1 MVSRATPV
9 EVVDLCGSE
18 EPSPA
23 MSNVARLPVAA
34 AFANQENVVNLFDD
48 FYGNGQRMAH
58 KRNRTDPNAI
68 QGRFKSDPNSP
79 SIQEVEFVREAPSR
93 FKTDPNESPARSRT
107 NPHQEVDLFG
117 GSISDEIKVTQT
129 VEPRPEYLVLEV
141 FPDADLEHIRQ
152 MLLQLAGSVP
162 GVLTHL
168 AENSYPKTKQDAS
181 LRISHSTTVVR
192 LDRKKFQHDYMS
204 SESFAPTALYVTQ
217 SSNELLSDFPFLSK
231 IGSQRILAKSKNHYA
246 IAHDKIMNAIKGTQA
261 PAGKDLEDMQY
272 QHVLLAFSGN
282 RLHDDQ
288 TERMDALIKYRK
300 TTLKQPRR
308 SNPAP
313 LITDMTLLDEISYVK
328 QKLEEWMDI
337 ARKLKNR
344 KRNREVSQRDGTG
357 VECSCCFDEVAIDDM
372 VACRDEGHLFCQ
384 DCLKAYAENQVFG
397 SGNLGIDKETKQP
410 ALELKCFHGDGCSSG
425 FHRICLEKALPVKV
439 LRKYDELQF
448 QVSIERAGLDDV
460 CTCPKCGFQAAL
472 DPSQRI
478 FYCPVED
485 CQFESCRSCG
495 EASHIPL
502 RCDEVEKDQ
511 ETKGRLTVEEAIT
524 NAKIRKCPKCS
535 QGFIKSDGCNKIRC
549 GCGAFVCYV
558 CRAKIK
564 DYSHFCQTPHCEH
577 QTCRKCPLYTK
588 SEEDDERAMRE
599 AGLTA
604 AKQVQ
609 TESETNVDPS
619 GKKAS
624 AVQIDV
630 DSILKEPAK

>member
-1 MVSRATPV
+1 MVSRATPG

-18 EPSPA
+18 EPSP
-23 MSNVARLPVAA
+23 MSNVARLPVAGA
-34 AFANQENVVNLFDD
+34 WANQENVVDLFDD
-48 FYGNGQRMAH
+48 SYGSVGPRMGR
-58 KRNRTDPNAI
+58 KRNRTDPPAMMH
-68 QGRFKSDPNSP
+68 GRLKSDTNGP
-79 SIQEVEFVREAPSR
+79 SSQEVEFVGEAPAQSR
-93 FKTDPNESPARSRT
+93 FKTDPNEIPARSRS
-107 NPHQEVDLFG
+107 NSRQEVD
-117 GSISDEIKVTQT
+117 IDEIKVTQS

-141 FPDADLEHIRQ
+141 FPDADLDHIRKTLEQ
-152 MLLQLAGSVP
+152 HGGNVP

-168 AENSYPKTKQDAS
+168 AENSYPKTKQDPS
-181 LRISHSTTVVR
+181 LRTAHGTTIVR

-204 SESFAPTALYVTQ
+204 SEAFAPTNLYVAQ
-217 SSNELLSDFPFLSK
+217 SSNQLLCDFPFLSK
-231 IGSQRILAKSKNHYA
+231 IGSQRVLAKSKNHYA
-246 IAHDKIMNAIKGTQA
+246 IAHDKILNAIKGTQA
-261 PAGKDLEDMQY
+261 PVGEDLEDMQY
-272 QHVLLAFSGN
+272 NRVLLAFSGN
-282 RLHDDQ
+282 RLHNDQ
-288 TERMDALIKYRK
+288 TERMDALIKYKR

-313 LITDMTLLDEISYVK
+313 LITDMILLDEIRYVK
-328 QKLEEWMDI
+328 QKLDEWMGV
-337 ARKLKNR
+337 ARQRKNR
-344 KRNREVSQRDGTG
+344 KRNREVSQREGTG

-384 DCLKAYAENQVFG
+384 DCLKSYAENQVFG

-425 FHRICLEKALPVKV
+425 FHRVCLEKALPVKV

-472 DPSQRI
+472 DPSQKI
-478 FYCPVED
+478 FSCPVED
-485 CQFESCRSCG
+485 CLYESCRKCS

-524 NAKIRKCPKCS
+524 NAKIRKCPKCN

-549 GCGAFVCYV
+549 GCGTFVCYV

-564 DYSHFCQTPHCEH
+564 DYSHFCQTPHCGH
-577 QTCRKCPLYTK
+577 QTCKKCPLYTK
-588 SEEDDERAMRE
+588 SEEDDARAMRE

-604 AKQVQ
+604 AKQV
-609 TESETNVDPS
+609 SETSVDPS
-619 GKKAS
+619 GKNAS

-630 DSILKEPAK
+630 ESILKEPAK

>member
-18 EPSPA
+18 EPSP

-34 AFANQENVVNLFDD
+34 AAWANQDNVVNLFDD
-48 FYGNGQRMAH
+48 SYGSNNSRMGR
-58 KRNRTDPNAI
+58 KRNRTDPPAMH
-68 QGRFKSDPNSP
+68 GRFKSDPNSP
-79 SIQEVEFVREAPSR
+79 ASHEVEFVREAPSR

-107 NPHQEVDLFG
+107 NPHQEVD
-117 GSISDEIKVTQT
+117 DEIIVTQS
-129 VEPRPEYLVLEV
+129 VEARPEYLVLEV
-141 FPDADLEHIRQ
+141 FPDADLEHIKQ
-152 MLLQLAGSVP
+152 MLLQHAGSVP

-168 AENSYPKTKQDAS
+168 AENSYPKTKQDPS
-181 LRISHSTTVVR
+181 LRATNNSTVVR

-204 SESFAPTALYVTQ
+204 SESFAPTNFYVAQ
-217 SSNELLSDFPFLSK
+217 SVNQLLHAFPFLSK
-231 IGSQRILAKSKNHYA
+231 IGSQRILAKFKSHYA
-246 IAHDKIMNAIKGTQA
+246 IAHDKIMDAIKGTQA
-261 PAGKDLEDMQY
+261 DAGKDLEDMQY
-272 QHVLLAFSGN
+272 QRVLLALSGN

-288 TERMDALIKYRK
+288 TERMDALIKYKK

-313 LITDMTLLDEISYVK
+313 LITDMTLIDEVSYVK
-328 QKLEEWMDI
+328 QKLDEWVDI
-337 ARKLKNR
+337 ARQRTNR

-460 CTCPKCGFQAAL
+460 CTCPKCGFQATL

-478 FYCPVED
+478 FSCPVED

-502 RCDEVEKDQ
+502 RCDEVEKDT

-524 NAKIRKCPKCS
+524 NATIRKCPKCS

-599 AGLTA
+599 AGLSA

-609 TESETNVDPS
+609 TE
-619 GKKAS
+619 AS